1 MGYPIIKSISET
13 EGSSINKIHTGKTS
27 DLIGQIESLEKE
39 KCNIPILFAEI
50 FKDEINAN
58 NEQTLYNGIK
68 RVVRKYSEDESSI
81 KAITEF
87 TRVIF
92 GGASLDEIIQVT
104 IDEAKNPS
112 LTSELTVENHCEG
125 S

>member
-1 MGYPIIKSISET
+1 M
-13 EGSSINKIHTGKTS
+13 
-27 DLIGQIESLEKE
+27 
-39 KCNIPILFAEI
+39 FAEI

-68 RVVRKYSEDESSI
+68 RVVRKYSEDNSSI
-81 KAITEF
+81 RAINEF
-87 TRVIF
+87 ARVIF

-104 IDEAKNPS
+104 IDEVKNPS
-112 LTSELTVENHCEG
+112 IASELTVENRCEN